1 MDDDLAY
8 RLSVRLFEKIALQ
21 NYDDRKELRA
31 LLQSALHYCFPTGDT
46 HRRLLLYAVAL
57 DKLDAGVYY
66 IDVVTELSHAIFDD
80 KTLFPVM
87 SVESASKNKRC
98 CVLL

>member
-8 RLSVRLFEKIALQ
+8 RISIRLFEKIALQ

-31 LLQSALHYCFPTGDT
+31 LLESAFHYCFPTGET
-46 HRRLLLYAVAL
+46 HRRLLLYVEAL

-66 IDVVTELSHAIFDD
+66 VDVVVQLSDNIFHDS
-80 KTLFPVM
+80 TLFPPLV
-87 SVESASKNKRC
+87 VASKAKKHC